1 MNGKID
7 VAVLGATGSVGQRFV
22 QLLEDHP
29 WFQVAEL
36 VASDRSAGKRYGDA
50 CDWRLSGSM
59 PGSARNIM
67 VKGLDGALDSSVVF
81 SSLPGG
87 LALEIETK
95 LAGEGK
101 QVFTNA
107 SDNRM
112 VPDVPLVI
120 PEVNAEHLSLID
132 VQRTNRGW
140 DTGLIV
146 ANPNCSTIHLV
157 LALKPIWE
165 RFGIEQAM
173 VTTLQAASGAGYPG
187 VPSLDLIDNI
197 VPYIGSE
204 EEKIETE
211 TLKLLG
217 TMAEEHIASAAITVS
232 AQCTRVPVRDGH
244 TEAVSLKLRK
254 KATVDEVIEAFT
266 SFRGRPQEL
275 GLPSAPEQPIVVR
288 DESDRPQ
295 PALDRDVEQG
305 MASVVGR
312 VRECSIFD
320 VKFVVL
326 GHNTIRGAAGAS
338 ILNAE
343 LLREYG
349 YLAGAGALASLYPPS
364 FILE

>member
-1 MNGKID
+1 VGEKID
-7 VAVLGATGSVGQRFV
+7 VAILGATGSVGQRFV

-29 WFQVAEL
+29 WFQVSEL
-36 VASDRSAGKRYGDA
+36 VASDRSAGKCYGEA
-50 CDWRLSGSM
+50 CDWRISDTM
-59 PGSARNIM
+59 PESSRQLR
-67 VKGLDGALDSSVVF
+67 VKGLDAQLDSPVVF

-87 LALEIETK
+87 LALEIETR

-112 VPDVPLVI
+112 LPDVPLVI
-120 PEVNAEHLSLID
+120 PEVNNDHLALID
-132 VQRTNRGW
+132 VQRKNRGW
-140 DTGLIV
+140 DSGLIV

-187 VPSLDLIDNI
+187 VSSLDLVDNV
-197 VPYIGSE
+197 VPYIGGE
-204 EEKIETE
+204 EEKIESE

-217 TMAEEHIASAAITVS
+217 TLAEEHIASAAITLS
-232 AQCTRVPVRDGH
+232 TQCTRVPVRDGH
-244 TEAVSLKLRK
+244 TEAVNLRLRK
-254 KATVDEVIEAFT
+254 KARIDQIIETLETFV
-266 SFRGRPQEL
+266 GRPQEL
-275 GLPSAPEQPIVVR
+275 CLPLAPKRPVVVR
-288 DESDRPQ
+288 DECDRPQ
-295 PALDRDVEQG
+295 PVLDRNVENG

-320 VKFVVL
+320 IKFFVL

-343 LLREYG
+343 LLHKDG
-349 YLAGAGALASLYPPS
+349 YLAV
-364 FILE
+364 